1 MLSLVIG
8 ALKAKIVLPEK
19 KNKNGHHFI
28 ETASYELFKPFQPC
42 QPKANTF
49 AHSVDFDDMVC
60 N

>member
-8 ALKAKIVLPEK
+8 ALKAKIVLPE

-42 QPKANTF
+42 QPMQILLHT
-49 AHSVDFDDMVC
+49 V
-60 N
+60 